1 MSSDIDIYLDI
12 EHPLLYTIYLYE
24 RLHGRYSMLKAIPPY
39 VDRFVQKWFMRK
51 ADVIH
56 LNSLSIKF
64 ARKAKK
70 LGKPVVAVLHA
81 APFPKRD
88 L

>member
-1 MSSDIDIYLDI
+1 
-12 EHPLLYTIYLYE
+12 
-24 RLHGRYSMLKAIPPY
+24 MLKAIPPY
-39 VDRFVQKWFMRK
+39 VDRFVQKWIMRK

-56 LNSLSIKF
+56 LNSLNIKF